1 MVGVEEV
8 LYIVLAVVLYLFLP
22 LGLMAILF
30 LLSRKYRGMFDEI
43 GFTRKEMGLLIVG
56 SLSTL
61 IVPLELPVFFS
72 GRYFLAFNLGGAII
86 PTVLS
91 LHLLYAKR
99 IPAIVWAPSI
109 LGISIITFLV
119 TRVQPT
125 MGIVAEFPWMFVPA
139 IAAATFSL
147 VLYSR
152 NSARAP
158 ALAYA
163 SATLG
168 SLIGADF
175 FHLPELFQAD
185 EFVGSIGGA
194 SVFDLVYIG
203 GLVSFALVLPF
214 ATTRLRRL
222 RATMPHAELARERVL
237 SELRSAVSAIMMGR
251 YQLAAQRALGAV
263 QEHLQQLGKSLGQT
277 GTYPVLLYTFV
288 PDPNIS
294 RSYDAIAR
302 CANMAQLDF
311 HSARWAIQQSQQ
323 LLTRLQAV
331 ERTRYAKVYHRVA
344 AFLIDAVLMAI
355 IIVGLAVFLLVGGA
369 GTDETIIVYTILFC
383 AIIVQ
388 VVYFTALEYFW
399 KGRTVGKAI
408 LGLRVVELGD
418 RRPSFITV
426 FTRNTIRMLDF
437 ALFLYVVSMVLI
449 AIGDRA
455 QRIGDR
461 IAETVVLKE
470 RRVDHASAP
479 QAIYTPVS

>member
-1 MVGVEEV
+1 
-8 LYIVLAVVLYLFLP
+8 
-22 LGLMAILF
+22 
-30 LLSRKYRGMFDEI
+30 
-43 GFTRKEMGLLIVG
+43 
-56 SLSTL
+56 
-61 IVPLELPVFFS
+61 
-72 GRYFLAFNLGGAII
+72 
-86 PTVLS
+86 
-91 LHLLYAKR
+91 
-99 IPAIVWAPSI
+99 
-109 LGISIITFLV
+109 
-119 TRVQPT
+119 
-125 MGIVAEFPWMFVPA
+125 
-139 IAAATFSL
+139 
-147 VLYSR
+147 
-152 NSARAP
+152 
-158 ALAYA
+158 
-163 SATLG
+163 
-168 SLIGADF
+168 
-175 FHLPELFQAD
+175 
-185 EFVGSIGGA
+185 
-194 SVFDLVYIG
+194 
-203 GLVSFALVLPF
+203 
-214 ATTRLRRL
+214 
-222 RATMPHAELARERVL
+222 
-237 SELRSAVSAIMMGR
+237 
-251 YQLAAQRALGAV
+251 
-263 QEHLQQLGKSLGQT
+263 
-277 GTYPVLLYTFV
+277 
-288 PDPNIS
+288 
-294 RSYDAIAR
+294 
-302 CANMAQLDF
+302 MAQLDF